1 MRGQDMLPARARV
14 WRRGVQARGRAT
26 PRPGRR
32 PLRSSTMTEARSST
46 RSARLSSPP
55 SSSLVAAGLVWD
67 RNLQE
72 KNNSTADEEF
82 LCKKKN
88 FDCETKHGK
97 TPYSCRTGASS
108 AARDTSR

>member
-1 MRGQDMLPARARV
+1 MRGQDTPPAWAQV
-14 WRRGVQARGRAT
+14 WRRGVRARGRAT

-32 PLRSSTMTEARSST
+32 PLRSTMTEARSSM

-97 TPYSCRTGASS
+97 TPYTCRTGASS